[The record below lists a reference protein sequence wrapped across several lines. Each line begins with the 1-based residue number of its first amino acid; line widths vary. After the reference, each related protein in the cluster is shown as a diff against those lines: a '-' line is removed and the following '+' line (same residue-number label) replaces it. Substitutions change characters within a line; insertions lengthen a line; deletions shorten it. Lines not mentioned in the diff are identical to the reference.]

1 MSDFGPQPD
10 DREMRAAALAL
21 CRLTRW
27 GLNEVL
33 ALSYGEAL
41 WWLEG
46 AIALEEEIRK
56 G

>member
-1 MSDFGPQPD
+1 MV
-10 DREMRAAALAL
+10 LNL

-27 GLNEVL
+27 SLHEVL
-33 ALSYGEAL
+33 DMTYEEAL

-46 AIALEEEIRK
+46 AAAIERDIVNTIE